1 MSDSQ
6 WLVLL
11 ILLVGVPLAVWAG
24 VGMLRGRRQ

>member
-1 MSDSQ
+1 MSDSD

-24 VGMLRGRRQ
+24 VSMLRDRR

>member
-1 MSDSQ
+1 MSDSD

-24 VGMLRGRRQ
+24 VAMLRDRR